1 VRVAVTGASG
11 FVGGAACT
19 ALLRAGHDVVGLG
32 RRPRPPGLPGA
43 VDYRRHDLARGP
55 AAGLPDVGAVVH
67 CAASVDDWAPLA
79 QQRPATVDGTRH
91 ALATWPR
98 ARFVHVSTASV
109 YPPWRRGVVHED
121 DGPDASVEGPYS
133 RAKAEAER
141 VVAQAVSSGRDAIVL
156 RPHAVYGPGDPT
168 LLPRLLDAV
177 RVVRGRR
184 VLVVPGWSTT
194 RIHLTSVELLA
205 RVCAVS
211 VRSSVG
217 GVVNVADAAPLPL
230 AAALDQA
237 FRAATGEAPA
247 RVHLPF
253 PVALGLGTA
262 LEAVARARGAT
273 EPPLLT
279 RYVVSHL
286 AVSRELDLT
295 RLRRELGVDP
305 SPTDLRVLRPQP

>member
-1 VRVAVTGASG
+1 MRVAVTGASG
-11 FVGGAACT
+11 FVGGAVCR
-19 ALLRAGHDVVGLG
+19 ALLAAGHDVVGLA
-32 RRPRPPGLPGA
+32 RRPRPAGLPAA
-43 VDYRRHDLARGP
+43 VDYRRHDLAAGP
-55 AAGLPDVGAVVH
+55 AVGVPDVGAVVH
-67 CAASVDDWAPLA
+67 AAASVDDWAPLA

-91 ALATWPR
+91 ALASWPS

-109 YPPWRRGVVHED
+109 YPPWRRGVVRET
-121 DGPDASVEGPYS
+121 DGPDGAHAGPYS
-133 RAKAEAER
+133 EAKAEAET
-141 VVAQAVSSGRDAIVL
+141 VVAQAVSSGRDAVVL

-194 RIHLTSVELLA
+194 RVHLTSVELLA
-205 RVCAVS
+205 RACVAAA
-211 VRSSVG
+211 RSSAT

-237 FRAATGEAPA
+237 FRAATGEAPV

-262 LEAVARARGAT
+262 LEAVARARGAS

-295 RLRRELGVDP
+295 RLRRDLGVEP
-305 SPTDLRVLRPQP
+305 APTDLRLVRP

>member
-1 VRVAVTGASG
+1 
-11 FVGGAACT
+11 
-19 ALLRAGHDVVGLG
+19 
-32 RRPRPPGLPGA
+32 
-43 VDYRRHDLARGP
+43 
-55 AAGLPDVGAVVH
+55 
-67 CAASVDDWAPLA
+67 
-79 QQRPATVDGTRH
+79 
-91 ALATWPR
+91 
-98 ARFVHVSTASV
+98 
-109 YPPWRRGVVHED
+109 
-121 DGPDASVEGPYS
+121 
-133 RAKAEAER
+133 
-141 VVAQAVSSGRDAIVL
+141 
-156 RPHAVYGPGDPT
+156 
-168 LLPRLLDAV
+168 
-177 RVVRGRR
+177 

-205 RVCAVS
+205 RVCAVA

-253 PVALGLGTA
+253 PVALGLGSA

-295 RLRRELGVDP
+295 RLRRDLGVDP